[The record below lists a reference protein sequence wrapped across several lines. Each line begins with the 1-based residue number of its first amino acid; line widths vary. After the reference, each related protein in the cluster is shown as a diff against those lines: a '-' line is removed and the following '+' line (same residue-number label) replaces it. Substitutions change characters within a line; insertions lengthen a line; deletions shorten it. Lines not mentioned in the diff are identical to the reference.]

1 MFKQVRRRARSVY
14 AAGAVT
20 AGLLVAAAIVSLQ
33 LLGNPFATTTVDRSL
48 PPLLVELCDLADD
61 HAAQGQFEVTVDRE
75 DDVALLPSVI
85 AGERV
90 QYAALGSVDA
100 VVDFGAL
107 TDAAITLPQ
116 GEGTVTVTVTLPE
129 PVLATPVLDLEHSH
143 VMNRDRGLL
152 NRIGGLFSDNPT
164 SEHALQAAA
173 VEEVA
178 AAAEASGLRSR
189 AEQNTRAMLTAM
201 LGALGFDDSEMRFER

>member
-1 MFKQVRRRARSVY
+1 MFKQVRRRTRSVY

-20 AGLLVAAAIVSLQ
+20 AGLLVAAAVMAVQ
-33 LLGNPFATTTVDRSL
+33 LLGNPFATKTVDRSL
-48 PPLLVELCDLADD
+48 PPLLVELRDLADY

-100 VVDFGAL
+100 VVDFSGLTEAGISMAADGGAVS
-107 TDAAITLPQ
+107 ITLPQ
-116 GEGTVTVTVTLPE
+116 
-129 PVLATPVLDLEHSH
+129 PVLGEPVLDLQNSH
-143 VMNRDRGLL
+143 VMNRDRGVL
-152 NRIGGLFSDNPT
+152 NRIGGLFSDSPT

-173 VEEVA
+173 VEKIA
-178 AAAEASGLRSR
+178 AAAEASGLRDR
-189 AEQNTRAMLTAM
+189 ARESTRTMLTAM
-201 LGALGFDDSEMRFER
+201 LGALGFDDVTVTFAG

>member
-1 MFKQVRRRARSVY
+1 MFKQVRRRTRSVY

-20 AGLLVAAAIVSLQ
+20 AGLLVAAAVVAVQ
-33 LLGNPFATTTVDRSL
+33 LLGNPFATKTVDRSL
-48 PPLLVELCDLADD
+48 PPLLVELRDLADY

-100 VVDFGAL
+100 VVDFSGLTEAGISMAADGGAVS
-107 TDAAITLPQ
+107 ITLPQ
-116 GEGTVTVTVTLPE
+116 
-129 PVLATPVLDLEHSH
+129 PVLGDPVLDLQNSH
-143 VMNRDRGLL
+143 VMNRDRGVL
-152 NRIGGLFSDNPT
+152 NRIGGLFSDSPT

-173 VEEVA
+173 VEKIA
-178 AAAEASGLRSR
+178 AAAEASGLRDR
-189 AEQNTRAMLTAM
+189 ARESTRTMLTAM
-201 LGALGFDDSEMRFER
+201 LGALGFDDVTVTFAG

>member
-1 MFKQVRRRARSVY
+1 MFKQVRRRTRSVY

-20 AGLLVAAAIVSLQ
+20 AGLLVAAAIVALQ

-48 PPLLVELCDLADD
+48 PPLLVELRDLADY

-116 GEGTVTVTVTLPE
+116 GEGIVTVTLPE

-173 VEEVA
+173 VEKVA

-189 AEQNTRAMLTAM
+189 AEQNTRSMLTAM
-201 LGALGFDDSEMRFER
+201 LGALGFDEVEIRFER

>member
-1 MFKQVRRRARSVY
+1 MFKQVRRRTRSVY

-20 AGLLVAAAIVSLQ
+20 AGLLVAAAVMAVQ
-33 LLGNPFATTTVDRSL
+33 LLGNPFATKTVDRSL
-48 PPLLVELCDLADD
+48 PPLLVELRDLADY

-100 VVDFGAL
+100 VVDFSGLTEAGISMAADGGAVS
-107 TDAAITLPQ
+107 ITLPQ
-116 GEGTVTVTVTLPE
+116 
-129 PVLATPVLDLEHSH
+129 PVLGEPVLDLQNSH
-143 VMNRDRGLL
+143 VMNRDRGVL
-152 NRIGGLFSDNPT
+152 NRIGGLFSDSPT

-173 VEEVA
+173 VEKIA
-178 AAAEASGLRSR
+178 AAAEASGLRDR
-189 AEQNTRAMLTAM
+189 ARESTRTMLTAM
-201 LGALGFDDSEMRFER
+201 LLALGFDDVTVTFAG

>member
-1 MFKQVRRRARSVY
+1 MFKQVRRRTRSVY

-20 AGLLVAAAIVSLQ
+20 AGLLVAAAVMAVQ
-33 LLGNPFATTTVDRSL
+33 LLGNPFATKTVDRSL
-48 PPLLVELCDLADD
+48 PPLLVELRDLADY

-100 VVDFGAL
+100 VVDFSGLTEAGISMAADGGAVS
-107 TDAAITLPQ
+107 ITLPQ
-116 GEGTVTVTVTLPE
+116 
-129 PVLATPVLDLEHSH
+129 PVLGEPVLDLQNSH
-143 VMNRDRGLL
+143 VMNRDRGVL
-152 NRIGGLFSDNPT
+152 NRIGGLFSDSPT

-173 VEEVA
+173 VEKIAV
-178 AAAEASGLRSR
+178 AAEASGLRDR
-189 AEQNTRAMLTAM
+189 ARESTRTMLTAM
-201 LGALGFDDSEMRFER
+201 LGALGFDDVTVTFAG

>member
-1 MFKQVRRRARSVY
+1 MFKQVRRRTRSVY

-20 AGLLVAAAIVSLQ
+20 AGLLIAAAVVAVQ
-33 LLGNPFATTTVDRSL
+33 LIGNPFATTTVDRSL
-48 PPLLVELCDLADD
+48 PPLLTELRDLADF

-107 TDAAITLPQ
+107 TEHGVAADRE
-116 GEGTVTVTVTLPE
+116 GGTVTLTLPS
-129 PVLATPVLDLEHSH
+129 PVLAAPVLDLEHSH

-152 NRIGGLFSDNPT
+152 DRLGGLFSDSPT
-164 SEHALQAAA
+164 SEHDLQQAAA
-173 VEEVA
+173 QQIA
-178 AAAEASGLRSR
+178 AAAEASGLRER
-189 AEQNTRAMLTAM
+189 AEQNTRVMLASM
-201 LGALGFDDSEMRFER
+201 LGALGYHDVSVVFEG

>member
-1 MFKQVRRRARSVY
+1 MFKQVRRRTRSVY

-20 AGLLVAAAIVSLQ
+20 AGLLVAAAIVALQ

-48 PPLLVELCDLADD
+48 PPLLVELRDLADY

-116 GEGTVTVTVTLPE
+116 GEGIVTVTLPE

-173 VEEVA
+173 IEKVA

-189 AEQNTRAMLTAM
+189 AEQNTRSMLTAM
-201 LGALGFDDSEMRFER
+201 LGALGFDEVEIRFER

>member
-1 MFKQVRRRARSVY
+1 MFKQVRRRTRSVY

-20 AGLLVAAAIVSLQ
+20 AGLLVAAAVVAVQ
-33 LLGNPFATTTVDRSL
+33 LLGNPFATKTVDRSL
-48 PPLLVELCDLADD
+48 PPLLVELRDLADY

-100 VVDFGAL
+100 VVDFSGLTEAGISMAADGGAVS
-107 TDAAITLPQ
+107 ITLPQ
-116 GEGTVTVTVTLPE
+116 
-129 PVLATPVLDLEHSH
+129 PVLGEPVLDLQNSH
-143 VMNRDRGLL
+143 VMNRDRGVL
-152 NRIGGLFSDNPT
+152 NRIGGLFSDSPT

-173 VEEVA
+173 VEKIA
-178 AAAEASGLRSR
+178 AAAEASGLRDR
-189 AEQNTRAMLTAM
+189 ARESTRTMLTAM
-201 LGALGFDDSEMRFER
+201 LGALGFDDVTVTFAG

>member
-1 MFKQVRRRARSVY
+1 MFKQVRRRTRSVY

-20 AGLLVAAAIVSLQ
+20 AGLLVAAAVMAVQ
-33 LLGNPFATTTVDRSL
+33 LLGNPFATKTVDRSL
-48 PPLLVELCDLADD
+48 PPLLVELRDLADY

-100 VVDFGAL
+100 VVDFSGLTEAGISMAADGGAVS
-107 TDAAITLPQ
+107 ITLPQ
-116 GEGTVTVTVTLPE
+116 
-129 PVLATPVLDLEHSH
+129 PVLGEPVLDLQNSH
-143 VMNRDRGLL
+143 VMNRDRGVL
-152 NRIGGLFSDNPT
+152 NRIGGLFSDSPT

-173 VEEVA
+173 VEKIA
-178 AAAEASGLRSR
+178 AAAEASGLRDR
-189 AEQNTRAMLTAM
+189 ARESTRTMLTAM
-201 LGALGFDDSEMRFER
+201 LGVLGFDDVTVTFAG

>member
-1 MFKQVRRRARSVY
+1 MFKQVRRRTRSMY

-20 AGLLVAAAIVSLQ
+20 AALLVAAVVVAVQ
-33 LLGNPFATTTVDRSL
+33 LLGNPFSTTTVDRSL
-48 PPLLVELCDLADD
+48 PPLLVELRDLADF

-107 TDAAITLPQ
+107 TATGVEVSADGDAVSITLSQPTL
-116 GEGTVTVTVTLPE
+116 GE
-129 PVLATPVLDLEHSH
+129 PVLDLQHSH
-143 VMNRDRGLL
+143 VMNRDRGVL
-152 NRIGGLFSDNPT
+152 NRIGGLFSDSPT

-173 VEEVA
+173 TEKIA
-178 AAAEASGLRSR
+178 AAAEASGLRDR
-189 AEQNTRAMLTAM
+189 ARESTRTMLSAM
-201 LGALGFDDSEMRFER
+201 LGALGFEDVTVTFVG

>member
-1 MFKQVRRRARSVY
+1 MFKQVRRRTRSVY

-20 AGLLVAAAIVSLQ
+20 AGLLVAAAAVALQ

-48 PPLLVELCDLADD
+48 PPLLMELRDLADY
-61 HAAQGQFEVTVDRE
+61 HAAQGQFEVTIDRE

-90 QYAALGSVDA
+90 QYAALGTVDA

-107 TDAAITLPQ
+107 TPTAVEPSADASSVTITLPRP
-116 GEGTVTVTVTLPE
+116 TLAAP
-129 PVLATPVLDLEHSH
+129 LLDLERSH

-164 SEHALQAAA
+164 SEQLLQAAA
-173 VEEVA
+173 TEKIRL
-178 AAAEASGLRSR
+178 AAEASGLRER
-189 AEQNTRAMLTAM
+189 AEQSTRSMLTAM
-201 LGALGFDDSEMRFER
+201 VGALGFEDVTVVFAD